1 MSTRKSICL
10 VTAIFLVSAFSTL
23 AGPGVRKDKGASN
36 NGVDLSYAD
45 CLVSTTENCGNFTAA
60 PVSTINGVPVF
71 NFVTNDG
78 LQNPDSVATFDVFQL
93 PGTIAPNSSV
103 TFTFNSLTGNYG
115 AFACDNGTS
124 AFALSSTNNQLTGP
138 CTVGATD
145 SLASF
150 LSETDSGNTATFTF
164 LGGTGFPTSWTF
176 YTDKGNLAAIST
188 GGGTTTTPEP
198 SSLVLLLAGALVVG
212 LVSTKAKR

>member
-1 MSTRKSICL
+1 MRPCKTISL
-10 VTAIFLVSAFSTL
+10 FVAIFLVTAFSTF
-23 AGPGVRKDKGASN
+23 AGPGIRKDKGASN
-36 NGVDLSYAD
+36 NGVDLSFAD
-45 CLVSTTENCGNFTAA
+45 CLISTTENCGNFTSA

-78 LQNPDSVATFDVFQL
+78 LKTTTSVSVFDVFQL

-124 AFALSSTNNQLTGP
+124 AFALSSTGNALTGP
-138 CTVGATD
+138 CTVGTTD

-150 LSETDSGNTATFTF
+150 LSETDGVNTATFKF
-164 LGGTGFPTSWTF
+164 LGGAGFPTSWTF
-176 YTDKGNLAAIST
+176 YTDKGNLAGIDL

-198 SSLVLLLAGALVVG
+198 SSLVLLLAGALVLG
-212 LVSTKAKR
+212 LVSTKANR